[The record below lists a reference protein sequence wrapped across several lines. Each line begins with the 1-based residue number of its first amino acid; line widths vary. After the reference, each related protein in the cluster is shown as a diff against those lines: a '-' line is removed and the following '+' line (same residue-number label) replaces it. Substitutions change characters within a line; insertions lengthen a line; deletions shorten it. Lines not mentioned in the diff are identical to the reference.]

1 MPPWAKE
8 RAFAKRTYNARV
20 ETVAEKPSFR
30 GAWHKR
36 QVCIVSATAFYEP
49 CYETGKAV
57 WWRIARADGAPMAIA
72 GLWERKHWED
82 GVPSWSFT
90 SLTVNAEAHRLMRR
104 FHKPADEK
112 RTVVVLDGRALDA
125 WLEADS
131 VEDVRVLLRP
141 CADELLV
148 AEPGRQ

>member
-30 GAWHKR
+30 SAWHKR
-36 QVCIVSATAFYEP
+36 QVCIVPAPAFYEP

-57 WWRIARADGAPMAIA
+57 WWRIARANGALMAIA
-72 GLWERKHWED
+72 GLWERKPWED
-82 GVPSWSFT
+82 GLPSWSFT
-90 SLTVNAEAHRLMRR
+90 LLTVNAEAHSLMRR

-112 RTVVVLDGRALDA
+112 RTVVVLHGHALDA
-125 WLEADS
+125 SLKAGS
-131 VEDVRVLLRP
+131 AEDMRVLPRL

-148 AEPGRQ
+148 AEPGRL